1 MKQSKMPL
9 LLTVAFCTAP
19 ATIPVISS
27 TFLHHLLPSS
37 PRMTICWPWSRCGA
51 LFPGTLREVFSPLQT
66 NLYNRLLWLR
76 ASWLCRSVW
85 NPPCLWSLS
94 VSTVATR
101 RLCSVLSRHPSTDAF
116 FRPNK
121 QKPVSKKDGNNL
133 LLFSWFFIP
142 VYVCMCMNT
151 THVTHRQRDSH
162 MDRRKQEAS

>member
-9 LLTVAFCTAP
+9 LLTVAFCTSP

-121 QKPVSKKDGNNL
+121 QTCEWRGWKQPAP
-133 LLFSWFFIP
+133 LFMILHP
-142 VYVCMCMNT
+142 CVCMHVHEHRT
-151 THVTHRQRDSH
+151 RYPQTERPTHGQ
-162 MDRRKQEAS
+162 RKQEAS